1 MRENSDDYRTI
12 PLTEVIA
19 HSSPIQALDPASFIV
34 RARYELLGLLVECVL
49 QGERFL
55 ALSGA
60 PGSGKSVMARAIH
73 DELLSRSVT
82 VFPIERGESDNIG
95 SRSIICQLLHKPE
108 AEFQPDDVET
118 LFDTLATDGDHGQ
131 RRAIIIDDAERLRPD
146 ALQYL
151 RLVSNM
157 IPEQMPP
164 VVFVGHSSFWDVP
177 EQPGSSDAH
186 DLITCRMELER
197 LSDEE
202 AHAFISEK
210 LPDAAHP
217 WLDDAT
223 REALVRHAGGSIGR
237 LAALLTAAQDTPGG
251 RQTVINPAD
260 GQKAILTIDE
270 PAPLATHGSALT
282 ILPTSDIVLSPVA
295 VSPSVEYPRNAVR
308 WTTVVRHV
316 TAGALMLTVVGAIAY
331 WQLTVYAGQIQ
342 RADNSV
348 APAPAASSGV
358 GDVAQPAQEPSS
370 ASNAVIDDTA
380 ATEPPAQASPPLAGP
395 PPSTSGLLHPSVQ
408 PTLTAPLFR
417 ALATDD
423 ADQPPA
429 AMAAELSVAPSD
441 DPDAVWLVLDS
452 VSADLLVSLA
462 SAPAEQPRQSPTI
475 GEPAAG
481 TEPAAPQA
489 QTAAVPGKPSEA
501 VPTPTATPTSPPA
514 AGNALAAV
522 PASPDLG
529 ANIQPSPGAPQAQ
542 AAAVPDKP
550 SDVPAPTATP
560 TPPPAADNALAAVP
574 ASPDLGANI
583 QPSPGAPQAQ
593 AAAVPDKPSDVPAPT
608 ATPTPPPAAD
618 NALAAAPVSSDPGTN
633 IQSTSGEPQAQA
645 AAVPDKPSDVPAPTA
660 TPTPPPAADNAL
672 AAAPVSSDPGTNI
685 QSTSGEPQAQVAA
698 VPDQPS
704 DVPAPTATPT
714 PPPVADNALA
724 AASASPDPGAHIQP
738 SPGDA
743 GRRERNAGTA
753 PMVASEPSNASTP
766 TAEHMPLPAADAVA
780 PAPTTVPALPKPVPD
795 IAASPAGPP
804 VPSGRPLVAAPSRP
818 EQEMPSP
825 PVLVPPA
832 QVPPRQVATAPLSR
846 VTTPDAMPATSP
858 PVAAAPP
865 VAAPHAAEASVDI
878 ATPEAPAAPTASV
891 GNSAASLRV
900 PEPLKPPPPVA
911 PVASAPHLDLGLLL
925 SRGNAMLA
933 LGDISAARLLYE
945 RAAALGS
952 ARAATALGN
961 TYDAAFLASIQAKGI
976 VADQAAAIVW
986 YRKAAAL
993 GDTEA
998 VRQLKRL
1005 AQTQ

>member
-223 REALVRHAGGSIGR
+223 RKALVRHAGGSIGR

-270 PAPLATHGSALT
+270 PAPLATHGSTLT

-308 WTTVVRHV
+308 WTTVVRHA

-348 APAPAASSGV
+348 APTPAASSGV

-380 ATEPPAQASPPLAGP
+380 ATEPPAQASPPLADP

-560 TPPPAADNALAAVP
+560 TPPPAADNALAA
-574 ASPDLGANI
+574 
-583 QPSPGAPQAQ
+583 
-593 AAAVPDKPSDVPAPT
+593 
-608 ATPTPPPAAD
+608 
-618 NALAAAPVSSDPGTN
+618 
-633 IQSTSGEPQAQA
+633 
-645 AAVPDKPSDVPAPTA
+645 
-660 TPTPPPAADNAL
+660 
-672 AAAPVSSDPGTNI
+672 APVSSDPGTNI

-704 DVPAPTATPT
+704 DVPAPTVTPT

-766 TAEHMPLPAADAVA
+766 TAEHMPLPAADAVS